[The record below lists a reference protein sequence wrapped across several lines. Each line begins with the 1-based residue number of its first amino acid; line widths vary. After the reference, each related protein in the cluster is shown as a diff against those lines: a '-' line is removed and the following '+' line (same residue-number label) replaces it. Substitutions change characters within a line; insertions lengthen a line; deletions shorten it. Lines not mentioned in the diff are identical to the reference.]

1 MAQANESFG
10 LKVTTAVCIAITVIL
25 LVSVYFLNDNYNK
38 EFAKRDE
45 AEKKA
50 SQANQAA
57 QAALAQVQTLAT
69 QAGYPQILEDEP
81 LKAAIKKDIDKL
93 KTEIQAINGQIT
105 QAVAAVQKAGEA
117 NPKLD
122 ELKNAG
128 QPLVNSFL
136 ADPNFSYVSQLNRLK
151 DILSN
156 QAQTTTALSLNY
168 LDLRN
173 RVEKMDAVNRAAM
186 AEIEKERDLYKG
198 KSEQEIK
205 DHEAQ
210 RQDLIAKVDQYQKEL
225 ADRQTQIA
233 NVQNQLQQT
242 NDRYTKMV
250 DELRLVNRDLQDDR
264 AKSENILGTPGGRIT
279 YVDYGRGE
287 VRLNINR
294 SQGARAQM
302 RMTIFD
308 RTAPGIPSDKPKAT
322 IELIRVGEPGSSES
336 DSLGRIIRTVDPT
349 DPIRTGDL
357 VYSPA
362 WSPNRPQRF
371 VLLGKL
377 DINRDGKDDRADV
390 IRLIEN
396 AGGAVEFDLAPP
408 SVDPD
413 SGRKAVGRFF
423 SKLGQPVPPSTGRG
437 VGKISGLAY
446 AYVTDDRVALNPNE
460 KEPVNQTKE
469 DQDYVR
475 ELSEATR
482 EARVNG
488 IRPLPLSRLLD
499 YLGYSHSD
507 KGQGQLDRVNREAQ
521 KQLMKPSGRT
531 LGGNTP
537 PPDVPLNNDAPAPAP
552 APGGDVPK

>member
-38 EFAKRDE
+38 EFAKREE

-50 SQANQAA
+50 SSANQTA
-57 QAALAQVQTLAT
+57 QAALAQVTSLAT
-69 QAGYPQILEDEP
+69 QIGYPQITDDEP

-105 QAVAAVQKAGEA
+105 AAVAAVQKAGEA

-136 ADPNFSYVSQLNRLK
+136 SDPNFSYVSQLNRLK

-173 RVEKMDAVNRAAM
+173 RVEKMDAVNRAAS

-233 NVQNQLQQT
+233 NLQNQLQT
-242 NDRYTKMV
+242 TTDRYTKMV
-250 DELRLVNRDLQDDR
+250 EELRLVNRDLQDDR
-264 AKSENILGTPGGRIT
+264 SKSENILGMPGGRVT

-294 SQGARAQM
+294 SQGAREMM

-308 RTAPGIPSDKPKAT
+308 RNAPGIPSDKPKAT
-322 IELIRVGEPGSSES
+322 VELIRVGNPGSTES
-336 DSLGRIIRTVDPT
+336 DSLARIVKTVDPT
-349 DPIRTGDL
+349 DPIRAGDL

-396 AGGAVEFDLAPP
+396 AGGAVEYDLAPP
-408 SVDPD
+408 AVDREP
-413 SGRKAVGRFF
+413 GRKAVAKFF
-423 SKLGQPVPPSTGRG
+423 GKLGQPVPQNPGRG
-437 VGKISGLAY
+437 IGKISGLAY
-446 AYVTDDRVALNPNE
+446 AYVTDDREPLNRDYIPSTTE
-460 KEPVNQTKE
+460 TKE
-469 DQDYVR
+469 DQEYVQ
-475 ELSEATR
+475 ELSKATR
-482 EARVNG
+482 EARDNG

-499 YLGYSHSD
+499 YLGYHQAD
-507 KGQGQLDRVNREAQ
+507 QLQGRLDRVNREAQ
-521 KQLMKPSGRT
+521 KQLLKPSGST
-531 LGGNTP
+531 LGGNAP
-537 PPDVPLNNDAPAPAP
+537 PPDVPLDNGGAAPAP
-552 APGGDVPK
+552 APGDEPK